1 MINRIV
7 GIAVLCGMAILAGSI
22 GYFAQQ
28 GFEKYTV
35 VWKDFGVVQNLHD
48 VPGWTNIG
56 AIYYQNM
63 TLATLHHGNV
73 LFYTGPGGNMCEPI
87 GTPGVFG
94 SCGSGTVGW
103 ANGTAVFVEMLSGGG
118 VYAGQIQR

>member
-1 MINRIV
+1 MINHIV
-7 GIAVLCGMAILAGSI
+7 GIVFLCGLGILGGII

-28 GFEKYTV
+28 GVEKYTV

-63 TLATLHHGNV
+63 TLATLRHGNV
-73 LFYTGPGGNMCEPI
+73 PFYTGPGGNMCEPM
-87 GTPGVFG
+87 GWPGLFG
-94 SCGSGTVGW
+94 GCGAGTVGW
-103 ANGTAVFVEMLSGGG
+103 ANGTAVFLEMLNGGG